1 MARAQAHS
9 SRGQAELFDESQS
22 RENLLGDFPFF
33 NNSELIMTSGL
44 RSPKT
49 YSSSSFFF
57 FDYHLCWLS
66 CTSFIFCL
74 EGSYGGKLP
83 SNASFSLLE
92 FYPYDLLKVVRWFF
106 WQTWIFPSLFPH
118 LRSSTVVTRSLFF
131 RFLPNSLPIMRESI
145 NDALKSLYVNQP
157 RTGIKKRVAFASSKF
172 RVGSFHTLENR
183 RIGVVALRQDKYSSA
198 H

>member
-57 FDYHLCWLS
+57 S
-66 CTSFIFCL
+66 TTISVGCL
-74 EGSYGGKLP
+74 
-83 SNASFSLLE
+83 A
-92 FYPYDLLKVVRWFF
+92 R
-106 WQTWIFPSLFPH
+106 
-118 LRSSTVVTRSLFF
+118 RLFF
-131 RFLPNSLPIMRESI
+131 ASRVRMVENYPATLHSLS
-145 NDALKSLYVNQP
+145 LSFTLVTSWKS
-157 RTGIKKRVAFASSKF
+157 F
-172 RVGSFHTLENR
+172 VGSFGRHEYFLPYFHTFVHQLWWLGHFFFVSS
-183 RIGVVALRQDKYSSA
+183 RILFLLCERASTM